1 MADLNIP
8 NLNIKPD
15 KYIFKKKLNLR
26 RKSKRR
32 LFTESFFLFILSVLL
47 VYVNY
52 LIPNKNLLLQNLP
65 STFNKSFLLLID
77 LFSYLYEI
85 FLVIFI
91 FVSSFTALILMIG
104 SINRLFKVSKRKSKI
119 VYKLFQIGCIRPPL
133 PESESSSSYSVSSPN
148 NANMPSTIDER
159 IIDKGKIE
167 VWIPMSIYSPIN

>member
-8 NLNIKPD
+8 NLNIKSE

-32 LFTESFFLFILSVLL
+32 LFTESFILFVLSVLL
-47 VYVNY
+47 VYINY

-85 FLVIFI
+85 LLVIFI
-91 FVSSFTALILMIG
+91 FASSLTALILMMG
-104 SINRLFKVSKRKSKI
+104 AFYRLFRVSKRKSKQI
-119 VYKLFQIGCIRPPL
+119 SYK
-133 PESESSSSYSVSSPN
+133 
-148 NANMPSTIDER
+148 
-159 IIDKGKIE
+159 
-167 VWIPMSIYSPIN
+167 

>member
-1 MADLNIP
+1 MADLKIP
-8 NLNIKPD
+8 NLKMKSD

-32 LFTESFFLFILSVLL
+32 LFTESFFLFILSVSL
-47 VYVNY
+47 VYINY

-91 FVSSFTALILMIG
+91 FASSFTSLILIIG
-104 SINRLFKVSKRKSKI
+104 SFYRLFRISKRKSKQI
-119 VYKLFQIGCIRPPL
+119 IYK
-133 PESESSSSYSVSSPN
+133 
-148 NANMPSTIDER
+148 
-159 IIDKGKIE
+159 
-167 VWIPMSIYSPIN
+167 

>member
-8 NLNIKPD
+8 NLNIKSD

-26 RKSKRR
+26 RKSKKR

-47 VYVNY
+47 VYINY
-52 LIPNKNLLLQNLP
+52 LIPNKNLLLKNLP
-65 STFNKSFLLLID
+65 STFNKTFLLLTD

-104 SINRLFKVSKRKSKI
+104 SFYRLFRVYKRKSKQI
-119 VYKLFQIGCIRPPL
+119 IYK
-133 PESESSSSYSVSSPN
+133 
-148 NANMPSTIDER
+148 
-159 IIDKGKIE
+159 
-167 VWIPMSIYSPIN
+167 

>member
-8 NLNIKPD
+8 NLNIKSD

-32 LFTESFFLFILSVLL
+32 LFTESSFLFILSVLL
-47 VYVNY
+47 VYINY
-52 LIPNKNLLLQNLP
+52 LIPNKNLLLKNLP

-91 FVSSFTALILMIG
+91 FVSSFTALILMVG
-104 SINRLFKVSKRKSKI
+104 SFNRLFKVSKRKSKQI
-119 VYKLFQIGCIRPPL
+119 VYK
-133 PESESSSSYSVSSPN
+133 
-148 NANMPSTIDER
+148 
-159 IIDKGKIE
+159 
-167 VWIPMSIYSPIN
+167 

>member
-8 NLNIKPD
+8 NLNIKSD

-32 LFTESFFLFILSVLL
+32 LFTESFILFILSVFL

-65 STFNKSFLLLID
+65 STFNKSFLLIIE
-77 LFSYLYEI
+77 LFSYFYEI

-91 FVSSFTALILMIG
+91 FASSFTALILMVG
-104 SINRLFKVSKRKSKI
+104 SFYRLFRISKRKTKQI
-119 VYKLFQIGCIRPPL
+119 IYK
-133 PESESSSSYSVSSPN
+133 
-148 NANMPSTIDER
+148 
-159 IIDKGKIE
+159 
-167 VWIPMSIYSPIN
+167 

>member
-32 LFTESFFLFILSVLL
+32 LFTEFFFLFILSVLL
-47 VYVNY
+47 VYINY

-77 LFSYLYEI
+77 LFSYLYEM

-91 FVSSFTALILMIG
+91 FVSSVTALIFMIG
-104 SINRLFKVSKRKSKI
+104 SFYRLFRVFKRKTKKI
-119 VYKLFQIGCIRPPL
+119 KF
-133 PESESSSSYSVSSPN
+133 
-148 NANMPSTIDER
+148 
-159 IIDKGKIE
+159 KKKI
-167 VWIPMSIYSPIN
+167 

>member
-8 NLNIKPD
+8 NLNIKSD

-26 RKSKRR
+26 RKSKRK

-47 VYVNY
+47 VYINY
-52 LIPNKNLLLQNLP
+52 LIPNKYLLLQNLP

-91 FVSSFTALILMIG
+91 FLPYLTALIFMIG
-104 SINRLFKVSKRKSKI
+104 SFNRLFTVSKRKSKQI
-119 VYKLFQIGCIRPPL
+119 VYK
-133 PESESSSSYSVSSPN
+133 
-148 NANMPSTIDER
+148 
-159 IIDKGKIE
+159 
-167 VWIPMSIYSPIN
+167 

>member
-8 NLNIKPD
+8 NLNIKSD

-32 LFTESFFLFILSVLL
+32 LFTESFFLFFLSFLL
-47 VYVNY
+47 VYINY

-91 FVSSFTALILMIG
+91 FVSSFIALILMTG
-104 SINRLFKVSKRKSKI
+104 SITRVLKVSKRKSKQI
-119 VYKLFQIGCIRPPL
+119 VYK
-133 PESESSSSYSVSSPN
+133 
-148 NANMPSTIDER
+148 
-159 IIDKGKIE
+159 
-167 VWIPMSIYSPIN
+167 